1 MGEVKRYHSK
11 AKVNMR
17 VCENLCG
24 EYRLFNEAVGDGI
37 TFVGEGA
44 DRLIRSPGFVQGDL
58 VKLTLTLEPVDQER
72 PIWDLY
78 G

>member
-1 MGEVKRYHSK
+1 MRYHSRTE
-11 AKVNMR
+11 VDMR

-24 EYRLFNEAVGDGI
+24 EYRLFNGVLGHGI
-37 TFVGEGA
+37 TLVGEGT
-44 DRLIRSPGFVQGDL
+44 DKLIRSPGFVQGDL

-72 PIWDLY
+72 PTWDIY